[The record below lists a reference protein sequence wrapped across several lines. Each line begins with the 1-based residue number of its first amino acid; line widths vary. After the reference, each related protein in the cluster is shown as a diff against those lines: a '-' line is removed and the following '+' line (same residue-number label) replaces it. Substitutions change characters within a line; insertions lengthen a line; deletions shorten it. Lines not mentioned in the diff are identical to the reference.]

1 MTHNLSITL
10 DKIIQ
15 LYFCYNKNTKLHP
28 DTLFGGFLGFFT
40 ERKSNHAPCAL
51 IKIL

>member
-1 MTHNLSITL
+1 MTHNLSVTF

-28 DTLFGGFLGFFT
+28 DTLFGGFFFFLPKEKVIT
-40 ERKSNHAPCAL
+40 L
-51 IKIL
+51 LVL